1 MVALS
6 AVFPS
11 HIEIKRYDMNRNK
24 PFVIGKTYSNEQYT
38 MDLLDGK
45 LFINLLAVFGIGK
58 L

>member
-1 MVALS
+1 
-6 AVFPS
+6 
-11 HIEIKRYDMNRNK
+11 MNRNK

-45 LFINLLAVFGIGK
+45 LFINPLAVFGIGK